1 MNLVVLKG
9 RLARDINLHFS
20 NQGTAYTN
28 FTVAVNRY
36 SKDNNASAD
45 FIYCTA
51 FGKTAE
57 LIAERFVKGQEILL
71 EGNMK
76 VDVFEKE
83 EKKQYK
89 TSVIIERVEFC
100 GSKKNNESKETE
112 EEEGATETGQ
122 NSDEFPF

>member
-1 MNLVVLKG
+1 MNIVILKG
-9 RLARDINLHFS
+9 RI
-20 NQGTAYTN
+20 TN
-28 FTVAVNRY
+28 SPALL
-36 SKDNNASAD
+36 
-45 FIYCTA
+45 

-71 EGNMK
+71 EGNLK

-89 TSVIIERVEFC
+89 TSVMIERVEFC
-100 GSKKNNESKETE
+100 GSKKNESKEIE
-112 EEEGATETGQ
+112 AGEATETDP